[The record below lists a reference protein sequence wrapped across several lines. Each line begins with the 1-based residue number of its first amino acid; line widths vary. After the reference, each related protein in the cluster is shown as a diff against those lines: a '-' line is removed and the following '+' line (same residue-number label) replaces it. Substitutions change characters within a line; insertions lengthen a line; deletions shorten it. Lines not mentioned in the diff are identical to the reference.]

1 MNLVVVSIVLF
12 QVYQEFMYDDKPLA
26 RKERS
31 NSTTS
36 TGSMKMFT
44 TPSVNK
50 WAAPLSPRKSI
61 DSGSSSNDI
70 FNNNNGELNEKRYE
84 PCVQFKAGAPI
95 ITVERSS
102 RSNSISSSGTTT
114 PRNRLSTGKISPGR
128 RNSSFSGSNGNTSKF
143 DPCVS
148 FIAGKS
154 VTTKN
159 GSPKEDEKN
168 ISSTDLHAQKLQ
180 YALRKEVNKK
190 SSVGK
195 RLAPKMIEGVT
206 KPGAVSSMKGRFG
219 GNVESNLRRPSV
231 TSCLRDDFQSS
242 PRKINDGA
250 KENLYNLD
258 NRNRN
263 DILRQVNQRKP
274 LTSLTSQATLVESSG
289 KLTID
294 KNNSNSFILNKNGQ
308 HHKTTPHSRERNLMS
323 NSRKMS
329 VSSSFENS
337 DDEELYDDSADEKEL
352 NNWHGRRSS
361 YLRIE
366 AAKKEEKKKLNGE
379 ANVEADDEDSDT
391 NTVRLLPS
399 RNLPVQS

>member
-1 MNLVVVSIVLF
+1 
-12 QVYQEFMYDDKPLA
+12 MYDDKPLA

-36 TGSMKMFT
+36 TGSIKMFA
-44 TPSVNK
+44 TPSANK

-70 FNNNNGELNEKRYE
+70 FNNNNGEVNDKRYE

-102 RSNSISSSGTTT
+102 RSNSVSSSGATT

-148 FIAGKS
+148 FVAGKS

-159 GSPKEDEKN
+159 GIPQEDEKN
-168 ISSTDLHAQKLQ
+168 VSSTDLYAQKLQ
-180 YALRKEVNKK
+180 SALRKEVNKK

-206 KPGAVSSMKGRFG
+206 KPGAVSSMTGRFG

-242 PRKINDGA
+242 SRKINDGA
-250 KENLYNLD
+250 KENFYESD

-289 KLTID
+289 KLTTD
-294 KNNSNSFILNKNGQ
+294 KNNSNSLILNKNGQ
-308 HHKTTPHSRERNLMS
+308 KHKTTHSRERNLMS
-323 NSRKMS
+323 DSRKMS
-329 VSSSFENS
+329 VSSSLENS
-337 DDEELYDDSADEKEL
+337 DDEEYVDSADENEL
-352 NNWHGRRSS
+352 NNWQGRRTS

-379 ANVEADDEDSDT
+379 ANVEADDEDSDS
-391 NTVRLLPS
+391 NTVRLLAS
-399 RNLPVQS
+399 Q

>member
-1 MNLVVVSIVLF
+1 
-12 QVYQEFMYDDKPLA
+12 MYDDKPLA

-36 TGSMKMFT
+36 TGSIKMFA
-44 TPSVNK
+44 TPSANK

-70 FNNNNGELNEKRYE
+70 FNNNNGEVNDKRYE

-102 RSNSISSSGTTT
+102 RSNSVSSSGATT

-148 FIAGKS
+148 FVAGKS

-159 GSPKEDEKN
+159 GIPQEDEKN
-168 ISSTDLHAQKLQ
+168 VSSTDLYAQKLQ
-180 YALRKEVNKK
+180 SALRKEVNKK

-206 KPGAVSSMKGRFG
+206 KPGAVSSMTGRFG

-242 PRKINDGA
+242 SRKINDGA
-250 KENLYNLD
+250 KENLYESD

-289 KLTID
+289 KLTTD
-294 KNNSNSFILNKNGQ
+294 KNNSNSLILNKNGQ
-308 HHKTTPHSRERNLMS
+308 KHKTTHSRERNLMS
-323 NSRKMS
+323 DSRKMS
-329 VSSSFENS
+329 VSSSLENS
-337 DDEELYDDSADEKEL
+337 DDEEYVDSADENEL
-352 NNWHGRRSS
+352 NNWQGRRTS

-391 NTVRLLPS
+391 NTVRLLAS
-399 RNLPVQS
+399 Q

>member
-1 MNLVVVSIVLF
+1 
-12 QVYQEFMYDDKPLA
+12 MYDDKPLA

-36 TGSMKMFT
+36 TGSIKMFA
-44 TPSVNK
+44 TPSANK

-70 FNNNNGELNEKRYE
+70 FNNNNGEVNDKRYE

-102 RSNSISSSGTTT
+102 RSNSVSSSGATT

-148 FIAGKS
+148 FVAGKS

-159 GSPKEDEKN
+159 GIPQEDEKN
-168 ISSTDLHAQKLQ
+168 VSSTDLYAQKLQ
-180 YALRKEVNKK
+180 SALRKEVNKK

-206 KPGAVSSMKGRFG
+206 KPGAVSSMTGRFG

-242 PRKINDGA
+242 SRKINDGA
-250 KENLYNLD
+250 KENFYESD

-289 KLTID
+289 KLTTD
-294 KNNSNSFILNKNGQ
+294 KNNSNSLILNKNGQ
-308 HHKTTPHSRERNLMS
+308 KHKTTHGRERNLMS
-323 NSRKMS
+323 DSRKMS
-329 VSSSFENS
+329 VSSSLENS
-337 DDEELYDDSADEKEL
+337 DDEEYVDSADENEL
-352 NNWHGRRSS
+352 NNWQGRRTS

-391 NTVRLLPS
+391 NTVRLLAS
-399 RNLPVQS
+399 Q

>member
-1 MNLVVVSIVLF
+1 
-12 QVYQEFMYDDKPLA
+12 MYDGKPLA

-36 TGSMKMFT
+36 TGSIKMFA
-44 TPSVNK
+44 TPSANK

-70 FNNNNGELNEKRYE
+70 FNNNNGEVNDKRYE

-102 RSNSISSSGTTT
+102 RSNSVSSSGATT

-128 RNSSFSGSNGNTSKF
+128 RNSSFSGSNSNTSKF

-148 FIAGKS
+148 FVAGKS

-159 GSPKEDEKN
+159 GSPQEDEKN
-168 ISSTDLHAQKLQ
+168 ISSTDLYAQKLQ
-180 YALRKEVNKK
+180 SALRKEVNKK

-242 PRKINDGA
+242 SRKINDGA
-250 KENLYNLD
+250 KESFYESD

-289 KLTID
+289 KLTTD

-308 HHKTTPHSRERNLMS
+308 KHKTTPHSRERNLMS

-329 VSSSFENS
+329 VSSSLENS
-337 DDEELYDDSADEKEL
+337 DDEEYVDSADENEL
-352 NNWHGRRSS
+352 NNWQGRRTS

-391 NTVRLLPS
+391 NTVRLLAS
-399 RNLPVQS
+399 Q

>member
-1 MNLVVVSIVLF
+1 
-12 QVYQEFMYDDKPLA
+12 MYDDKPLA

-36 TGSMKMFT
+36 TGSIKMFA
-44 TPSVNK
+44 TPSANK

-70 FNNNNGELNEKRYE
+70 FNNNNGEVNDKRYE

-102 RSNSISSSGTTT
+102 RSNSVSSSGATT

-148 FIAGKS
+148 FVAGKS

-159 GSPKEDEKN
+159 GIPQEDEKN
-168 ISSTDLHAQKLQ
+168 VSSTDLYAQKLQ
-180 YALRKEVNKK
+180 SALRKEVNKK

-206 KPGAVSSMKGRFG
+206 KPGAVSSMTGRFG

-242 PRKINDGA
+242 SRKINDGA
-250 KENLYNLD
+250 KENFYESD

-289 KLTID
+289 KLTTD
-294 KNNSNSFILNKNGQ
+294 KNNSNSLILNKNGQ
-308 HHKTTPHSRERNLMS
+308 KHKTTHSRERNLMS
-323 NSRKMS
+323 DSRKMS
-329 VSSSFENS
+329 VSSSLENS
-337 DDEELYDDSADEKEL
+337 DDEEYVDSADENEL
-352 NNWHGRRSS
+352 NNWQGRRTS

-391 NTVRLLPS
+391 NTVRLLAS
-399 RNLPVQS
+399 Q

>member
-1 MNLVVVSIVLF
+1 
-12 QVYQEFMYDDKPLA
+12 MYDDKPLA

-36 TGSMKMFT
+36 TGSIKMFA
-44 TPSVNK
+44 TPSANK

-70 FNNNNGELNEKRYE
+70 FNNNNGEVNDKRYE

-102 RSNSISSSGTTT
+102 RSNSVSSSGATT

-148 FIAGKS
+148 FVAGKS

-159 GSPKEDEKN
+159 GIPQEDEKN
-168 ISSTDLHAQKLQ
+168 VSSTDLYAQKLQ
-180 YALRKEVNKK
+180 SALRKEVNKK

-206 KPGAVSSMKGRFG
+206 KPGAVSSMTGRFG

-242 PRKINDGA
+242 SRKINDGA
-250 KENLYNLD
+250 KENLYESD

-289 KLTID
+289 KLTTD
-294 KNNSNSFILNKNGQ
+294 KNNSNSLILNKNGQ
-308 HHKTTPHSRERNLMS
+308 KHKTTHGRERNLMS
-323 NSRKMS
+323 DSRKMS
-329 VSSSFENS
+329 VSSSLENS
-337 DDEELYDDSADEKEL
+337 DDEEYVDSADENEL
-352 NNWHGRRSS
+352 NNWQGRRTS

-391 NTVRLLPS
+391 NTVRLLAS
-399 RNLPVQS
+399 Q